1 MCPNSQWRHP
11 RHQTTKKYNNVQ
23 KKNKKIKTRAETQ
36 CSECATKIAKSWI
49 MSPIQTCIS
58 VVRRRQQIGV
68 QCGNGERYSIQLFE
82 ECVFEEHT
90 GCAESTSKGQGH
102 EVHTG
107 HVSVRK
113 SEKSWV
119 KVVVGDGDGSD
130 GFGGS
135 WAACTIPQ
143 RRDLHCPQQVMI
155 RRGAWFVWMWKQNV
169 GGWMLRCSRG
179 EGGERSWWGTSLAQ
193 AAGSDKV
200 RSGGKRRGGDRGFT
214 RLQHAVLGSKSPP
227 NIKSPHLLLLQLL
240 GWVRVHLT
248 GFPLSMLD
256 ANTQSYLPNL
266 ADGTLEIL
274 YNVLLCC
281 HFNIIDNHSEHILL
295 VLGQRREWAVFE
307 IHGVDA
313 PGENSNSKMTRL
325 RKIWSVA
332 GLVLLL

>member
-1 MCPNSQWRHP
+1 MAASAPPDNQEIQQCPKKKQENQDPGRTHP
-11 RHQTTKKYNNVQ
+11 N
-23 KKNKKIKTRAETQ
+23 A
-36 CSECATKIAKSWI
+36 
-49 MSPIQTCIS
+49 TCIS

-107 HVSVRK
+107 DAAASLQK
-113 SEKSWV
+113 GTTFLSSLPAA
-119 KVVVGDGDGSD
+119 GDDSKGSLVCVD
-130 GFGGS
+130 VETECGWMGCS
-135 WAACTIPQ
+135 DA
-143 RRDLHCPQQVMI
+143 
-155 RRGAWFVWMWKQNV
+155 RGA
-169 GGWMLRCSRG
+169 